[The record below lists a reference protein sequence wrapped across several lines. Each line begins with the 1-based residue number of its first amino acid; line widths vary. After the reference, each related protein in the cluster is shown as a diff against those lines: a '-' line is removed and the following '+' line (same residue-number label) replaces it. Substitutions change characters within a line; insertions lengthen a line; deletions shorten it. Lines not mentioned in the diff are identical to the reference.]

1 MLVVICGGGVIG
13 AAAAYELSRR
23 NIAVTVVERWRVGG
37 AASGKS
43 GGFLARDW
51 CNGTAT
57 ATLAQRSF
65 DLHEIWA
72 EHLGSS
78 YGYRKVDTFSAAL
91 SLRRPLSSAKSARLA
106 PWLAPDA
113 AHRRQLGTVATT
125 AQLDPEAFTLALMNA
140 AIAHGAR
147 LEIATVAQLA
157 KTHDEKRVAGVVLA
171 DGGKLWPMP

>member
-1 MLVVICGGGVIG
+1 MHVVICGGGVIG

-23 NIAVTVVERWRVGG
+23 SIAVTVVERWRIGG

-51 CNGTAT
+51 CEGTET
-57 ATLAQRSF
+57 AALAQRSF

-72 EHLGSS
+72 ERLGNP

-91 SLRRPLSSAKSARLA
+91 SLRRPLRSTKNSHLT

-113 AHRRQLGTVATT
+113 AHRNQLGTTTTT
-125 AQLDPEAFTLALMNA
+125 AQLNPEAFTRALMDA

-147 LEIATVAQLA
+147 LEIATVAQL
-157 KTHDEKRVAGVVLA
+157 
-171 DGGKLWPMP
+171 